1 MYSYNALFKNLLLY
15 IPDSFPFLTPPL
27 FYFLCYGKIAYLLVC
42 IHCDWFNKIVMSI
55 SKVEIYPIVI
65 ENYNVLF
72 PIVTDNSD
80 LITHELIFKAVM
92 IFIV

>member
-1 MYSYNALFKNLLLY
+1 
-15 IPDSFPFLTPPL
+15 
-27 FYFLCYGKIAYLLVC
+27 
-42 IHCDWFNKIVMSI
+42 MSI

-80 LITHELIFKAVM
+80 LITTRID
-92 IFIV
+92 I